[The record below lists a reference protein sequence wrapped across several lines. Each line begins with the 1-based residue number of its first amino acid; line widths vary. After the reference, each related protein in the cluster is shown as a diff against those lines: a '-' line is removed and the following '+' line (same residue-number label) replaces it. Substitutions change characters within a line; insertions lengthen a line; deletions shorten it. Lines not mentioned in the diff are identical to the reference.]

1 MKIVIGIVVV
11 VIIALVVG
19 CATPSEPEP
28 VSNELEIAE
37 ANYKKTES
45 PSYEVVRTYTDEVIV
60 GTKPGGSPGGSMVD
74 LRPRASVE
82 IKNTGNLAGL
92 FSVYIFFS
100 EEYSG
105 RELLYLKPGETGVAT
120 YTPFQTFEEW
130 KTQGLRD
137 FKDKT
142 AEWDYKVTPVVLNP

>member
-1 MKIVIGIVVV
+1 MKVVIGIVIIA
-11 VIIALVVG
+11 IIALVVG
-19 CATPSEPEP
+19 CATPSEPVPDKSGIVETQ
-28 VSNELEIAE
+28 SRQ
-37 ANYKKTES
+37 TES

-60 GTKPGGSPGGSMVD
+60 GTKPGGPPGGSMVD